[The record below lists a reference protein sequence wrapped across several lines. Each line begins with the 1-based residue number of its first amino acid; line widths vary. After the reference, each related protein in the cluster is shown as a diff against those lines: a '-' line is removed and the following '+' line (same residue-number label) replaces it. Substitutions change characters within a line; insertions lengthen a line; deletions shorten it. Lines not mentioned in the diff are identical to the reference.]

1 MKKLFLILT
10 VIALS
15 FQSCSSDDDNNTIDP
30 VIEACDT
37 PTNLSISG
45 ITDTSAVLN
54 WGNSNDITEVK
65 VEYGPAGFTP
75 GNGTVIMTSQNSV
88 SIDGLTPDTSYSFYV
103 QALCSSTNTSTESG
117 VVLFN
122 TDMTPSPFAG
132 TWSGTYAGDDT
143 GTWIMVISNSGT
155 FVSGSAYSNNVNETI
170 LTVSATINADGYVT
184 SVNEIGGT
192 SEGQI
197 TGDDLE
203 GTWEN
208 TADGISGT
216 LIGSRE

>member
-1 MKKLFLILT
+1 MKKLFLLLT
-10 VIALS
+10 VFALT
-15 FQSCSSDDDNNTIDP
+15 FQSCSSDDDNNNSDP
-30 VIEACDT
+30 IIEVCET
-37 PTNLSISG
+37 PFGLSNTE

-103 QALCSSTNTSTESG
+103 QALCSSTNISTESG
-117 VVLFN
+117 VVLFS
-122 TDMTPSPFAG
+122 TVMAPSPFAG
-132 TWSGTYAGDDT
+132 TWSGTYSGDDT
-143 GTWIMVISNSGT
+143 GTWIMVISDSGT
-155 FVSGSAYSNNVNETI
+155 FVSGSSYSNNAMETI
-170 LTVSATINADGYVT
+170 LTISATINVDGSVT
-184 SVNEIGGT
+184 SVTENGST
-192 SEGQI
+192 SESQI

-208 TADGISGT
+208 TAKGISGT